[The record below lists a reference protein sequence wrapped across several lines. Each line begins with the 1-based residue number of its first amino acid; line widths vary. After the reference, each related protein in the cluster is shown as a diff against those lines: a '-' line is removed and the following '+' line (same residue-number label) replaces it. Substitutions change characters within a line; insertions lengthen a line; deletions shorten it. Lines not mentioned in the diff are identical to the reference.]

1 MMIKRVEMKKIAR
14 TKITS
19 SMNDIYNSDRFR
31 NKNSKLNFQTYTNG
45 GFQCKLSE
53 YGYKLIINIYQ
64 DGNVSYQEIINGDE
78 CERIE
83 VFGEQLE
90 YDENDVEEK
99 LANMFEYF
107 KRSILGSFEEDFF
120 E

>member
-1 MMIKRVEMKKIAR
+1 MIKRVEMKKIAR

-31 NKNSKLNFQTYTNG
+31 NKNSKLDFQTYTNG

-64 DGNVSYQEIINGDE
+64 AGNISYQEIIDGDE
-78 CERIE
+78 RERIE
-83 VFGEQLE
+83 VLEEQLE

-99 LANMFEYF
+99 LTNMFEYF